1 MGPSNVQM
9 TGDAVI
15 STQSTHS
22 ADIIRPNLE
31 NQFYDDAIFIRA
43 LSCFLPSDVMAKA
56 SPELAS
62 LGEKMLSREFL
73 DMHSNTES
81 NPPYIRP
88 LDTWGRRVDQVVTSS
103 GWKHFRAFAQSEGL
117 TAVPESRFPGYGRIV
132 QFAKFLLFSS
142 LSGGWGSQLA
152 LTQGASTML
161 KEHLEKPGSD
171 QETRDAVQC
180 AYDGLV
186 SSDPS
191 KAWTSGIWVTELP
204 SGSDFTGLTTAEL
217 QTNDDGKKFG
227 ESKLGHW
234 ALYGSKFYASRP
246 DATVTVILANTAKGP
261 SAFLAPL
268 RLPVQDERGKVI
280 HVPNGIN
287 IRGLKKKCGST
298 PVAVAEIELSGMRAW
313 LIGQEGRGARE
324 VLTFLTVARMFAC
337 AGTLSAWGHSLRVA
351 RAFAKVRRVGRKP
364 LNELPLHMHSL
375 SKSHL
380 AYKARLMLLLYLSS
394 LLQLNEQ
401 KHSGDETLP
410 FCVGLDAAAEDVK
423 LLFRWLVPA
432 AKAVICREAVNNI
445 GLCMEFLGGVGYM
458 ENEEGE
464 FNIARLYRDMSA
476 GPIVEGTSNVL
487 AAYALNLIEGNT
499 GSATLAAID
508 TAVFSHIEGHQNLAL
523 ERELVLEYWSRLK
536 LVLSDSS
543 IEHIGAAE
551 SFVRHMVDLICAALL
566 ITDAGR
572 DDEEVA
578 CEFAKRWVLQ
588 VCGATEHYYKKVE
601 VPGKLVLDQKLCYG
615 SSYQC

>member
-1 MGPSNVQM
+1 M
-9 TGDAVI
+9 
-15 STQSTHS
+15 
-22 ADIIRPNLE
+22 
-31 NQFYDDAIFIRA
+31 
-43 LSCFLPSDVMAKA
+43 
-56 SPELAS
+56 
-62 LGEKMLSREFL
+62 
-73 DMHSNTES
+73 
-81 NPPYIRP
+81 
-88 LDTWGRRVDQVVTSS
+88 S
-103 GWKHFRAFAQSEGL
+103 GA
-117 TAVPESRFPGYGRIV
+117 
-132 QFAKFLLFSS
+132 
-142 LSGGWGSQLA
+142 WGSQLA

-161 KEHLEKPGSD
+161 KEHLERPGLD
-171 QETRDAVQC
+171 QETRDAIQC

-217 QTNDDGKKFG
+217 QVDDGRSRL
-227 ESKLGHW
+227 EDLKLGRW
-234 ALYGSKFYASRP
+234 ALYGSKFYASGP

-268 RLPVQDERGKVI
+268 RMPVQDECGKVI

-298 PVAVAEIELSGMRAW
+298 PVAVAEVELSGMRAW

-324 VLTFLTVARMFAC
+324 ILTFLTVARMFAC

-351 RAFAKVRRVGRKP
+351 RAFAKVRRVGGKP
-364 LNELPLHMHSL
+364 LSEVVLHMHSL
-375 SKSHL
+375 AKSHL

-401 KHSGDETLP
+401 RSREDETLP
-410 FCVGLDAAAEDVK
+410 FCVGLGTTAEDMK

-432 AKAVICREAVNNI
+432 TKAVICREAVNNI

-487 AAYALNLIEGNT
+487 AAYALNLIEGNS
-499 GSATLAAID
+499 GSATLTAID
-508 TAVFSHIEGHQNLAL
+508 TAVFAHLKSHQSLAL
-523 ERELVLEYWSRLK
+523 ERKLVLESWSRLK

-543 IEHIGAAE
+543 VEHIGTAE
-551 SFVRHMVDLICAALL
+551 SFVRHIVNLICAALL

-572 DDEEVA
+572 DDDEVA

-588 VCGATEHYYKKVE
+588 VRGATEHYYKKVE
-601 VPGKLVLDQKLCYG
+601 VPGKLLLDQKLCYG
-615 SSYQC
+615 NSSQLSTSR

>member
-1 MGPSNVQM
+1 
-9 TGDAVI
+9 
-15 STQSTHS
+15 
-22 ADIIRPNLE
+22 
-31 NQFYDDAIFIRA
+31 
-43 LSCFLPSDVMAKA
+43 MAKA

-62 LGEKMLSREFL
+62 LGEKMLSPEFL

-88 LDTWGRRVDQVVTSS
+88 LDTWGRRVDQVVTSN
-103 GWKHFRAFAQSEGL
+103 GWRHFRAFAQSEG
-117 TAVPESRFPGYGRIV
+117 FI
-132 QFAKFLLFSS
+132 LFSS

-161 KEHLEKPGSD
+161 KEHLERPGLD

-186 SSDPS
+186 SSDPN

-204 SGSDFTGLTTAEL
+204 SGSNFTGLTTAET
-217 QTNDDGKKFG
+217 QVNDGNRWGDL
-227 ESKLGHW
+227 KLGRW
-234 ALYGSKFYASRP
+234 ALYGSKFYASGP

-280 HVPNGIN
+280 HIPNGIS
-287 IRGLKKKCGST
+287 IRGLKKKCGSA
-298 PVAVAEIELSGMRAW
+298 PVAVAEVELNGMRSW

-324 VLTFLTVARMFAC
+324 VLAFLTVARMFAC

-351 RAFAKVRRVGRKP
+351 RAFAKVRRIGGKP

-375 SKSHL
+375 SKSHV

-401 KHSGDETLP
+401 KHSGDGTLP
-410 FCVGLDAAAEDVK
+410 FCVGLDATAEDLK

-458 ENEEGE
+458 ENEESE

-499 GSATLAAID
+499 GPATLAAID
-508 TAVFSHIEGHQNLAL
+508 TAVFAHLKSHQNLAL
-523 ERELVLEYWSRLK
+523 ERNLILESWSQLK

-551 SFVRHMVDLICAALL
+551 SFVRHIVDLICAALL

-572 DDEEVA
+572 DDDEVA

-588 VCGATEHYYKKVE
+588 VCGVTEHYYKKVE
-601 VPGKLVLDQKLCYG
+601 VPGKLLLDQKLCYG
-615 SSYQC
+615 SSCER

>member
-1 MGPSNVQM
+1 MLLQVM
-9 TGDAVI
+9 DGDI
-15 STQSTHS
+15 FEHS
-22 ADIIRPNLE
+22 PNLR
-31 NQFYDDAIFIRA
+31 DR
-43 LSCFLPSDVMAKA
+43 
-56 SPELAS
+56 
-62 LGEKMLSREFL
+62 
-73 DMHSNTES
+73 
-81 NPPYIRP
+81 
-88 LDTWGRRVDQVVTSS
+88 
-103 GWKHFRAFAQSEGL
+103 L
-117 TAVPESRFPGYGRIV
+117 TAVPESRFSGYGRVV

-152 LTQGASTML
+152 LSQGASTML
-161 KEHLEKPGSD
+161 KEHLENPSLD
-171 QETRDAVQC
+171 QETRDAIQC

-186 SSDPS
+186 SSDPR

-204 SGSDFTGLTTAEL
+204 SGSDFTGLTTAEF
-217 QTNDDGKKFG
+217 QADNDGKRLG
-227 ESKLGHW
+227 ELKLGHW
-234 ALYGSKFYASRP
+234 ALYGSKFYASGP
-246 DATVTVILANTAKGP
+246 DATVTLILANTAKGP

-268 RLPVQDERGKVI
+268 RIPVQDQSGRAI
-280 HVPNGIN
+280 YVPNGIS
-287 IRGLKKKCGST
+287 IRCLKKKCGST
-298 PVAVAEIELSGMRAW
+298 PVAVAEVELSGMRAW

-351 RAFAKVRRVGRKP
+351 RAFAKVRRIGRKP

-375 SKSHL
+375 AKSHL
-380 AYKARLMLLLYLSS
+380 AYKARLMLLLYLSG

-410 FCVGLDAAAEDVK
+410 FCVGLDATAEDVE

-432 AKAVICREAVNNI
+432 AKA
-445 GLCMEFLGGVGYM
+445 FLGGLGYM

-487 AAYALNLIEGNT
+487 AAYAMNLIEGNN
-499 GSATLAAID
+499 GSTTLAVID
-508 TAVFSHIEGHQNLAL
+508 TAVFAHIECHQNLAL
-523 ERELVLEYWSRLK
+523 ERKLILESWSRLK
-536 LVLSDSS
+536 LVLSDGS

-551 SFVRHMVDLICAALL
+551 SFARHIIDHICAALL

-572 DDEEVA
+572 DGDEVA
-578 CEFAKRWVLQ
+578 CEFAKRWGLQ

-601 VPGKLVLDQKLCYG
+601 TPGKLLLDQRLCYG
-615 SSYQC
+615 SSYQH

>member
-1 MGPSNVQM
+1 
-9 TGDAVI
+9 
-15 STQSTHS
+15 
-22 ADIIRPNLE
+22 
-31 NQFYDDAIFIRA
+31 
-43 LSCFLPSDVMAKA
+43 MAKA

-81 NPPYIRP
+81 NPPYTRP
-88 LDTWGRRVDQVVTSS
+88 LDIWGRRVDQVVTSS

-117 TAVPESRFPGYGRIV
+117 TAVPELRFPGYGRVV

-161 KEHLEKPGSD
+161 KEHLDRSGLD
-171 QETRDAVQC
+171 QETLEVIQC

-217 QTNDDGKKFG
+217 QTDDDGNRFG
-227 ESKLGHW
+227 ELKLGRW
-234 ALYGSKFYASRP
+234 ALYGSKFYASGP
-246 DATVTVILANTAKGP
+246 DATVTLILANTAKGP

-268 RLPVQDERGKVI
+268 QLPVQDELGRAI
-280 HVPNGIN
+280 QVPNGIN
-287 IRGLKKKCGST
+287 IRGLKNKCGST
-298 PVAVAEIELSGMRAW
+298 PVAVAEVDLSGMRAW

-351 RAFAKVRRVGRKP
+351 RAFAKVRRVGGKP

-375 SKSHL
+375 SKSHVT
-380 AYKARLMLLLYLSS
+380 YKARLILLLYLSS

-401 KHSGDETLP
+401 RTGGDETLL
-410 FCVGLDAAAEDVK
+410 FCVGSGTTAEDVK

-432 AKAVICREAVNNI
+432 AKAVICRETVNNI
-445 GLCMEFLGGVGYM
+445 GLCMEFLGGMGYM

-487 AAYALNLIEGNT
+487 AAYAMSLIEGNT
-499 GSATLAAID
+499 DLATLAAID
-508 TAVFSHIEGHQNLAL
+508 AAVFAHLKSHQNLVL
-523 ERELVLEYWSRLK
+523 ERKLILESWSRLK

-543 IEHIGAAE
+543 VEHIGAAE
-551 SFVRHMVDLICAALL
+551 SFVRHIVDLICAALL
-566 ITDAGR
+566 IADAGR
-572 DDEEVA
+572 DDDEVA

-588 VCGATEHYYKKVE
+588 VCGATEHYYMKVE
-601 VPGKLVLDQKLCYG
+601 TPGKLLLDQRLCYG
-615 SSYQC
+615 SSYQR